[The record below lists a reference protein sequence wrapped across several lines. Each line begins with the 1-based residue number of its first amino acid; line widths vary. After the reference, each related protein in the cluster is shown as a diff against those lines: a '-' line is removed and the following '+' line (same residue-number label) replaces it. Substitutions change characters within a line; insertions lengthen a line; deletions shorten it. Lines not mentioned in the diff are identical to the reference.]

1 MAKKFGI
8 LYVENNTGKVD
19 EIYGQV
25 LENTEGKVQKRKIA
39 RWLKKI
45 RAFAVKSAG
54 LFIFVFK
61 KITHINYETILFS
74 TRKEIKNGKN

>member
-1 MAKKFGI
+1 LAAGVEKK
-8 LYVENNTGKVD
+8 YWKV
-19 EIYGQV
+19 
-25 LENTEGKVQKRKIA
+25 LKKCTKKKRKIA